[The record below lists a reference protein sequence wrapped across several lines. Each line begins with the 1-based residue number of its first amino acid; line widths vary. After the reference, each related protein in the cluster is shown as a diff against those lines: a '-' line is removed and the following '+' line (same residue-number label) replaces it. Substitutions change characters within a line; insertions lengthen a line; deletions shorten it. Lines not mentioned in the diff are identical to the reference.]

1 MITIIANF
9 KIKSDCVD
17 QFKRLALVCVRNT
30 RKERGNLS
38 YKIYQ
43 ARCNPAEFTF
53 IEEWLNDTAIE
64 QHNKMPHF
72 ISFIDQIKPLCENEP
87 KIEQIMAVPSVY

>member
-9 KIKSDCVD
+9 KVKSDCVD
-17 QFKRLALVCVRNT
+17 QFRRLALVCVRNT

-43 ARCNPAEFTF
+43 GRLMSSEFTF
-53 IEEWLNDTAIE
+53 IEEWLNDVAIE

-72 ISFIDQIKPLCENEP
+72 LTFIDEIKPLCETEP
-87 KIEQIMAVPSVY
+87 EIKQIMTVPSVY

>member
-1 MITIIANF
+1 MITIGANF
-9 KIKSDCVD
+9 KVKAECVD

-43 ARCNPAEFTF
+43 GRYTPAEFTF
-53 IEEWLNDTAIE
+53 IEEWLNDVAIE
-64 QHNKMPHF
+64 YHNKMPHF
-72 ISFIDQIKPLCENEP
+72 LTFIDQIKPLCEAEP
-87 KIEQIMAVPSVY
+87 EIKQIMTVPSVY